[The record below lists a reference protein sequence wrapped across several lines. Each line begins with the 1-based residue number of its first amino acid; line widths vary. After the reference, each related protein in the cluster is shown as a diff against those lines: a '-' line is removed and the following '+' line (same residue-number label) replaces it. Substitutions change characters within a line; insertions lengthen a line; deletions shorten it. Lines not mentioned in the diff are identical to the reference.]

1 MIDRRG
7 IILFVGQRITSF
19 LSVIGTAMIILQVA
33 RHRENRSRTQQR
45 LLLGMSCI
53 DFSISTVW
61 LFTNLFLPRSK
72 VHLWSVGNQTSCSVQ
87 GFVVQLLLTSIL
99 YNASLAIYYL
109 MVIRLRFPQWKVMK
123 IEPYMHALPLIL
135 GIGTAVTALVLNM
148 YNPADWD
155 CWIAPPANCT
165 QTSEYENTTS
175 CKKFNNVDIFRM
187 AFLFG
192 PLWVVIIGVTAVMLV
207 IFLHVRKQEK
217 KSQRWAT
224 TTSTKRL
231 TNTRNLGVQS
241 ALYVGSFYITYTFPS
256 ITRLFQLAGK
266 DVPSWLYVTSG
277 IFIPIQGFFNSL
289 VYFRPEYNRLRRE
302 NPGISGLSIVGYII
316 KRSLFN
322 NQNSEVHTI
331 DDKQSTAEPSAKPVK
346 EIVLEEQLCELDK
359 EARSDTKN

>member
-1 MIDRRG
+1 MIDQLG

-19 LSVIGTAMIILQVA
+19 LSAIGTAMIIFQVA
-33 RHRENRSRTQQR
+33 RHKENRSKTQQR
-45 LLLGMSCI
+45 LILGMSCI

-72 VHLWSVGNQTSCSVQ
+72 VHLWSIGNHASCSVQ
-87 GFVVQLLLTSIL
+87 GFIVQLLLTSIL
-99 YNASLAIYYL
+99 YNASLALYYL

-175 CKKFNNVDIFRM
+175 CKKFNNIDVFRM

-192 PLWVVIIGVTAVMLV
+192 PLWVVIIGVTAVMSL

-241 ALYVGSFYITYTFPS
+241 ALYVGSLYITYTFPT
-256 ITRLFQLAGK
+256 ITRLLQLAGK
-266 DVPSWLYVTSG
+266 DVPSWLFVTSG
-277 IFIPIQGFFNSL
+277 IFIPFQGFFNSL
-289 VYFRPEYNRLRRE
+289 VYFRPQYNKLRRE
-302 NPGISGLSIVGYII
+302 NPGISGLSIIRSTI
-316 KRSLFN
+316 KTSLFN
-322 NQNSEVHTI
+322 NHNAEVVTLH
-331 DDKQSTAEPSAKPVK
+331 DRQSTAKPV
-346 EIVLEEQLCELDK
+346 EENVLEELDE
-359 EARSDTKN
+359 EARSDTEN